1 MATKQ
6 PVGIATG
13 DPLNG
18 FRYYG
23 PFDSTLDAVNWAKTK
38 RNDEDWWLIPMTRPE
53 LSPTL

>member
-53 LSPTL
+53 LSSTL